1 MSGIIKAA
9 RTRFHSHVQQGMKE
23 WAQTNDMDSD
33 TDSGSEKNDISE
45 ENSQDIASRQDFI
58 HFEKFFAG
66 LNYASVGL
74 LNDILPL
81 SRCFPP
87 WYDVASKLINVHIS
101 CVIAVVA
108 PAWDRVAP
116 GSICLCPEWERTGPK
131 ESMFSSVGHDGL
143 HLDNQEIIRLSQWMR
158 DRASNWPRVL
168 ERTYKEL
175 LKENSIKGRGRK
187 LGKLIRWTFY
197 SAFTCR

>member
-1 MSGIIKAA
+1 MLEEFYRRKRFFGGDNFREKCVSGIIKAA

-108 PAWDRVAP
+108 A
-116 GSICLCPEWERTGPK
+116 CLRP
-131 ESMFSSVGHDGL
+131 L
-143 HLDNQEIIRLSQWMR
+143 
-158 DRASNWPRVL
+158 
-168 ERTYKEL
+168 
-175 LKENSIKGRGRK
+175 
-187 LGKLIRWTFY
+187 
-197 SAFTCR
+197 